1 MPACAA
7 GAAMPSPTDGF
18 TLFTLTVMVLGMM
31 CDRAAAP
38 VHAASVGPA
47 AVFRFFPCRGEGAA
61 ASCPLRV
68 RDTGSAA
75 AAAAA
80 AAALRLVV
88 RGFIVCVCALWV
100 GAVRS

>member
-1 MPACAA
+1 
-7 GAAMPSPTDGF
+7 MPSPTDGF

-38 VHAASVGPA
+38 VHAASVGPSA
-47 AVFRFFPCRGEGAA
+47 FRFFPCRGEGAA

-88 RGFIVCVCALWV
+88 RGFIVCVCVV
-100 GAVRS
+100 GGRAVRS